1 MVISPSFY
9 PLFAA
14 LLANVT
20 AQVLKLFI
28 FYFRSNRWDLHQVI
42 SCGGFPC
49 ISSRKAESSCCT
61 FSVSPWLRDY
71 LYS

>member
-42 SCGGFPC
+42 SPC
-49 ISSRKAESSCCT
+49 LE
-61 FSVSPWLRDY
+61 VSTMFL
-71 LYS
+71 